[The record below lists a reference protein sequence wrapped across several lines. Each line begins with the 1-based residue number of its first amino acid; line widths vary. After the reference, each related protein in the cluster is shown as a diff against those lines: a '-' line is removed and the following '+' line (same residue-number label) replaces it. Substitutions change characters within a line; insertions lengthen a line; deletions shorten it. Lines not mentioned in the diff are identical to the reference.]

1 MGIKSIGLLN
11 YYTCL
16 VCSLGIFCY
25 KCLSVFISGMS
36 AKNGYIIIICSGYAV
51 IPVLSVCIITIFCLL
66 RTYIS
71 ACPIIIYLPMCMNFI
86 CSCTTW
92 ATLHRLKD
100 QLQKN
105 IGLSRYHLYLWLY
118 MMLCLF
124 WLY

>member
-1 MGIKSIGLLN
+1 MDIKTIGLLN

-92 ATLHRLKD
+92 ATY
-100 QLQKN
+100 
-105 IGLSRYHLYLWLY
+105 IG
-118 MMLCLF
+118 
-124 WLY
+124 